1 MLYLS
6 VILTL
11 LYSYL
16 LDTKEDDNENDEFDP
31 LSWSKIDKG
40 DCILYDG
47 ETIEC
52 IKAKKGEDNHSM
64 IFNRLYW

>member
-1 MLYLS
+1 MLYQS

-11 LYSYL
+11 FYFYI
-16 LDTKEDDNENDEFDP
+16 LDTKEDDNENEEFDQ

-47 ETIEC
+47 ETIER
-52 IKAKKGEDNHSM
+52 GE
-64 IFNRLYW
+64 RR